1 MLHIEPN
8 EPKIT
13 KTFRL
18 PESLVEK
25 LGTVAA
31 QKNMSL
37 NQVVIQC
44 LSYAIEHID
53 DSE

>member
-1 MLHIEPN
+1 MLHIEWN
-8 EPKIT
+8 EPKVT

-18 PESLVEK
+18 PENLAEK
-25 LGTVAA
+25 LGKIAA
-31 QKNMSL
+31 QKNTSI

-44 LSYAIEHID
+44 LSYAVEHID

>member
-8 EPKIT
+8 EQKVT

-25 LGTVAA
+25 LDAIAVK
-31 QKNMSL
+31 KNISL

-44 LSYAIEHID
+44 LTYAVEHID
-53 DSE
+53 DD